1 MAIPR
6 SANIKIGLLV
16 TAVIIVLGTLFY
28 TQHLVNQLLKKEHD
42 VALLYAHSLEFI
54 ANSPMDQPDQSD
66 YGFVF
71 NEVIGSIDFPMIL
84 SDSSKQ
90 PIQPFDL
97 NTRNIDLS
105 KITSEDEKRQ
115 YLADLIQ
122 KLDEKNAPIII
133 RFHAPIGDIVQNLH
147 YGESE
152 IITRLR
158 LLPIIE
164 LVVAGLFIIIG
175 YLGFSYIKRSE
186 QGNIWVGMAKETAHQ
201 LGTPLSSLL
210 GWIEMMKIHAA
221 NDPKQAEVVNDMQND
236 LQRLEK
242 VTDRFSKIGSKPNF
256 KEENLD
262 EVIQAVIVYFQKRLP
277 SRYGEGKSIDISI
290 EQSDHVTCL
299 INRELFEWVIEN
311 LIKNAVD
318 ATEDSKGKIT
328 FTITK
333 KSGEIIID
341 VKDTGKGIDMKSKKD
356 VFRPGFSTKK
366 RGWGLGLSLSK
377 RIVETYH
384 KGKLFVKESKVGKG
398 TTFRIILRA

>member
-6 SANIKIGLLV
+6 SANIKIGLLL
-16 TAVIIVLGTLFY
+16 TAVVIVLGTLYY
-28 TQHLVNQLLKKEHD
+28 TQHLVDQLLRKEHD
-42 VALLYAHSLEFI
+42 VAMLYAHSLEFI
-54 ANSPMDQPDQSD
+54 ANSPMTDQSD
-66 YGFVF
+66 LGFVF
-71 NEVIGSIDFPMIL
+71 SEVIGSIDFPMVL
-84 SDSSKQ
+84 SDSSKK
-90 PIQPFDL
+90 PLAPYNL

-105 KITSEDEKRQ
+105 SYKTEEQQRV
-115 YLADLIQ
+115 YLT
-122 KLDEKNAPIII
+122 KLVEILDGQNSPIVI
-133 RFHAPIGDIVQNLH
+133 RFHDTGGDIIQYLH

-164 LVVAGLFIIIG
+164 ISVAGLFIIIG

-201 LGTPLSSLL
+201 LGTPLSSLM
-210 GWIEMMKIHAA
+210 GWLEMMKIHAEH
-221 NDPKQAEVVNDMQND
+221 DPKQTEVVNDMQND
-236 LQRLEK
+236 LQRLQK
-242 VTDRFSKIGSKPNF
+242 VTDRFSKIGSKPSF

-262 EVIQAVIVYFQKRLP
+262 EVIQSVIIYFQKRLP
-277 SRYGEGKSIDISI
+277 SRYGEGKSIDITI

-333 KSGEIIID
+333 KSGDIIID
-341 VKDTGKGIDMKSKKD
+341 VKDTGKGIDMKYKKD
-356 VFRPGFSTKK
+356 IFRPGYSTKK

-384 KGKLFVKESKVGKG
+384 KGKLFVKESKLGKG
-398 TTFRIILRA
+398 TTFRIILKG